1 MPPKPALPAEILEL
15 KNKLDQAKLPEEL
28 RHRAYRDLRRLLRL
42 FKVHREAEEYNRV
55 SHWIDWLTSLPW
67 QKFAPTNIDL
77 DHVKIILDQN
87 HHGLEKLKARIL
99 EYLAILKLNQ
109 NNPQKARSTNLL
121 ITGLV
126 GTGKTSFAAS
136 IAQAIDR
143 PFARIPFGGL
153 GSARD
158 LRGQSRLHLE
168 AEPGHIT
175 KAIKKAGVNNPII
188 LLDELDRVV
197 VSARSDV
204 MGVLV
209 ELLDPD
215 QNHQFLDHYL
225 DYPLDLSQV
234 IFIATANNTQ
244 NIATAVLDRLEI
256 ISMPSYTDQEKIAIA
271 KNHLLPQIINRAGLK
286 PQQIIIDDQLWP
298 QIVRPLGYDAGIRT
312 LGRSLQKIVRRFAL
326 EHVQKN
332 TPALHLT
339 TQNISHYLPKV

>member
-1 MPPKPALPAEILEL
+1 MPSKPALPAEILEL

-28 RHRAYRDLRRLLRL
+28 RHRAYRDLRLLLRL
-42 FKVHREAEEYNRV
+42 FKVHREAEEYNRI

-67 QKFAPTNIDL
+67 QKSAPTNIDL

-87 HHGLEKLKARIL
+87 HHGLEKLKLRIL

-109 NNPQKARSTNLL
+109 NNSQKMRSTNLL

-158 LRGQSRLHLE
+158 LRGQSRLHSE
-168 AEPGHIT
+168 AEPGYIT
-175 KAIKKAGVNNPII
+175 KAIKKTGVNNPVI
-188 LLDELDRVV
+188 LLDELDRIV
-197 VSARSDV
+197 VSARSDI

-209 ELLDPD
+209 ELLDPE

-225 DYPLDLSQV
+225 DYPLNLSQV
-234 IFIATANNTQ
+234 IFITTANNTQ

-271 KNHLLPQIINRAGLK
+271 QNHLLPQIINQAGLK
-286 PQQIIIDDQLWP
+286 PQQVVIDDQLWP

-312 LGRSLQKIVRRFAL
+312 LERNLQKIVRRFAL

-339 TQNISHYLPKV
+339 AQNISHYLPKV